1 MPKEDYPK
9 KDNYGK
15 DASTDN
21 NIETPSE
28 PVNATGESSLRMVVD
43 QSTSADLSFD
53 SAEDEKLIEKF
64 HDEYNEATNDEGD
77 LDGIIVDG
85 VETFFTSDRIPR
97 DLMDEFEMS
106 EFEENQSNDIET
118 EYKKTED
125 VVQEGLFIINWSYLL
140 SLNKF

>member
-28 PVNATGESSLRMVVD
+28 PVNATCESSLRMVVD

-64 HDEYNEATNDEGD
+64 HDEWR
-77 LDGIIVDG
+77 VK
-85 VETFFTSDRIPR
+85 S
-97 DLMDEFEMS
+97 
-106 EFEENQSNDIET
+106 
-118 EYKKTED
+118 
-125 VVQEGLFIINWSYLL
+125 
-140 SLNKF
+140 